1 MIPVILGAGIP
12 LFTAGTEKKLEF
24 KQVTEHGG
32 IVELKY
38 EKKKIK
44 IANFEIN
51 NYNNK

>member
-1 MIPVILGAGIP
+1 MEKYYPIVPIILMGFVYLI
-12 LFTAGTEKKLEF
+12 
-24 KQVTEHGG
+24 
-32 IVELKY
+32 LKY